1 MKTDTT
7 ERTWCYFIFRV
18 KLDAKYDVRCP
29 DGGLCIAAA
38 SELEA
43 VAKAYQEANI
53 LLQPARNELVVC
65 HPVRDLVRRRQAML
79 MHQDWQRSHAHHWN

>member
-1 MKTDTT
+1 MTKAEM

-29 DGGLCIAAA
+29 DGGLCIAAT

-43 VAKAYQEANI
+43 VAKAYQEANH
-53 LLQPARNELVVC
+53 LLHPARNELVVC
-65 HPVRDLVRRRQAML
+65 HPVRDIVRRRKALL
-79 MHQDWQRSHAHHWN
+79 MHEDRERAHAHHWN